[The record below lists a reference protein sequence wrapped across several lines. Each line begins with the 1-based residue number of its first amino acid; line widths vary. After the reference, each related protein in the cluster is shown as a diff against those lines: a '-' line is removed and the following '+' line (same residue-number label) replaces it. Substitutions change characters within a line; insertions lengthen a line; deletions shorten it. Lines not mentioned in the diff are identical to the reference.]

1 MNLNELIDSEGLE
14 VVSDKT
20 NISITNLKK
29 LVDLDFEGLN
39 RVKALGFLSILR
51 REYGVE
57 LDTIEDSI
65 KDYFIEH
72 NADNSE
78 PVLVSVDNSNEEKSF
93 NFLKWI
99 IIFAILGTIYYLYDS
114 GKLSKFVNDRKDNK
128 DINLTDIEDLE
139 SNISEE
145 SVKNSIVIKK
155 DANETNIEINTTIS
169 DSTKDAKDIND
180 TTKDTNETTSK
191 IVVEVPKDKSG
202 KEGNKTIVVSEDAG
216 VIQPPQPSEIID
228 ADSTMV
234 QEDENV
240 DTTTQPITNVTIN
253 PTRGNLWYGFINIET
268 GKKKDFMRAVSTPFD
283 LMGGKWI
290 LITGHGFLDIVSDVK
305 SLSIADRKRHYFYID
320 DKDIVEISREEFL
333 KLNHGRI
340 W

>member
-14 VVSDKT
+14 VISEKT

-51 REYGVE
+51 REYGLE
-57 LDTIEDSI
+57 LDTIEDGI
-65 KDYFIEH
+65 KDYFIEY

-78 PVLVSVDNSNEEKSF
+78 PVLVSVDNSNEENSF

-99 IIFAILGTIYYLYDS
+99 IIFAILGSIYYLYDS
-114 GKLSKFVNDRKDNK
+114 GKLSKFVNDSKDNK

-139 SNISEE
+139 SNVSEE
-145 SVKNSIVIKK
+145 SAKKSIVIKK
-155 DANETNIEINTTIS
+155 EANETNIEINTTIFE
-169 DSTKDAKDIND
+169 STKDAN
-180 TTKDTNETTSK
+180 DTNETINK
-191 IVVEVPKDKSG
+191 IVVEVPKDKSA
-202 KEGNKTIVVSEDAG
+202 KEGNKTIIVSKDAG
-216 VIQPPQPSEIID
+216 VVQPPQPSEIID
-228 ADSTMV
+228 ADSTIV
-234 QEDENV
+234 QEDKKV
-240 DTTTQPITNVTIN
+240 DTTTQSITNITIN
-253 PTRGNLWYGFINIET
+253 PTRGLLWYGFINIET
-268 GKKKDFMRAVSTPFD
+268 GKKKDFMKDVSTPFD

-320 DKDIVEISREEFL
+320 DKDIREISREDFRE
-333 KLNHGRI
+333 LNHGRI